1 MSNYDKI
8 NGFFVR
14 CVKDKDINTSVNN
27 ISLEKEKT
35 VLGYYN
41 ILGKKLLQEPESGI
55 YIILYENGKTE
66 KIIKQ

>member
-14 CVKDKDINTSVNN
+14 CVKDKDINTSVND
-27 ISLEKEKT
+27 ISSEKEKT